1 MLRRHDCL
9 VVMVTLSLLSRSA
22 LAFHRLALPQHSSV
36 RSSWRGHTKQHG
48 RKRGGGKKDKVNV
61 EGPFNYHDEVEL
73 LIEDLSNLGDGVA
86 KVDLPGPLALAGAE
100 GAPAAKYVVMVPH
113 VMVGERVKAR
123 VWANR
128 GSHSLA
134 DLVEVTSA

>member
-1 MLRRHDCL
+1 
-9 VVMVTLSLLSRSA
+9 
-22 LAFHRLALPQHSSV
+22 
-36 RSSWRGHTKQHG
+36 
-48 RKRGGGKKDKVNV
+48 V
-61 EGPFNYHDEVEL
+61 EGPFNYHDEIEL

-86 KVDLPGPLALAGAE
+86 KVDLPRPLPLAGVE
-100 GAPAAKYVVMVPH
+100 GAPPAKYVVMVPH

-134 DLVEVTSA
+134 DLVEVIHHSLDSAASRTVL